1 MSLSPEW
8 QSDLLIM
15 LLTGLYTVL
24 SILIPKYL
32 KEKNIISK
40 FTARKLIHSFSGLAV
55 LVAPYLNYP
64 ILAVIFAI
72 IMTSFMRFSGKKSKT
87 KPLKQLFDAIGEDEE
102 LQVGYLQGPYSY
114 CLAIT
119 ILTFVFAFPSFR
131 SKFFIPITAIL
142 IMMYADVLA
151 AFVGRKYGKHH
162 INIPW
167 IGNKRTLEGSLTFL
181 VSSLILSTFSF
192 FFFGQILPGNSIILT
207 TGNVFLLSF
216 LISIIST
223 LLELFS
229 PSKFD
234 DLIVPLGSTL
244 IVSLCAILMN
254 IW

>member
-1 MSLSPEW
+1 MAISPEW

-15 LLTGLYTVL
+15 FLTGIYTIL
-24 SILIPKYL
+24 SILTPKYL
-32 KEKNIISK
+32 KEKDIISK
-40 FTARKLIHSFSGLAV
+40 YTARKIIHSLSGLAV
-55 LVAPYLNYP
+55 LVAPYLNFK
-64 ILAVIFAI
+64 ILAVIFALL
-72 IMTSFMRFSGKKSKT
+72 MTTLLRFSSKKSKA
-87 KPLKQLFDAIGEDEE
+87 KHLKKLFEAIGEDEE
-102 LQVGYLQGPYSY
+102 IQVGYLQGPYSY

-119 ILTFVFAFPSFR
+119 ILTAIFAFPSLND
-131 SKFFIPITAIL
+131 KFYIPITAIL

-181 VSSLILSTFSF
+181 VSSLVLSIFSF
-192 FFFGQILPGNSIILT
+192 FFFGQILPGNSIFLT
-207 TGNVFLLSF
+207 TGNIFLLSF

-234 DLIVPLGSTL
+234 DLIVPLGSSL
-244 IVSLCAILMN
+244 IVSICAILMN
-254 IW
+254 VW

>member
-8 QSDLLIM
+8 QSYLLLM
-15 LLTGLYTVL
+15 FLTGIYTLL
-24 SILIPKYL
+24 SIFIPKFL
-32 KEKNIISK
+32 KEKEIITK
-40 FTARKLIHSFSGLAV
+40 FTARKLVHSLSGLAV

-64 ILAVIFAI
+64 ILAVIFAFL
-72 IMTSFMRFSGKKSKT
+72 MTTFMRLSSKKSKT

-102 LQVGYLQGPYSY
+102 LKLGYLQGPYSY

-119 ILTFVFAFPSFR
+119 ILIFVFAFFPD
-131 SKFFIPITAIL
+131 KFYIPISAIL

-181 VSSLILSTFSF
+181 VSSLVLSIFSF

-244 IVSLCAILMN
+244 IVSVSAILMN
-254 IW
+254 VW

>member
-15 LLTGLYTVL
+15 FLTGIYTIL

-32 KEKNIISK
+32 KEKEIISK

-64 ILAVIFAI
+64 LLAVFFAI
-72 IMTSFMRFSGKKSKT
+72 LMTTFMRFSSKKSKT

-102 LQVGYLQGPYSY
+102 LQLGYLQGPYSY

-119 ILTFVFAFPSFR
+119 ILTFVFVFFPD
-131 SKFFIPITAIL
+131 KFYIPISAIL

-167 IGNKRTLEGSLTFL
+167 VGNKRTLEGSTTFL

-192 FFFGQILPGNSIILT
+192 FFFGQILPGNSIILS

-216 LISIIST
+216 LISFIST
-223 LLELFS
+223 LLELIS
-229 PSKFD
+229 PSKYD

-244 IVSLCAILMN
+244 IVSLCALLMN
-254 IW
+254 VW

>member
-1 MSLSPEW
+1 MPLSPEW

-15 LLTGLYTVL
+15 LGTGIYTIL

-32 KEKNIISK
+32 KEKEIITK

-55 LVAPYLNYP
+55 LVAPYLNNP

-72 IMTSFMRFSGKKSKT
+72 LMTLFMRFSGNKSKT
-87 KPLKQLFDAIGEDEE
+87 KPLKKLFDAIGEDEE

-119 ILTFVFAFPSFR
+119 ILTFIFAFFFKD
-131 SKFFIPITAIL
+131 KFYIPISAIL

-151 AFVGRKYGKHH
+151 AFIGRKYGKHH

-181 VSSLILSTFSF
+181 GSSLVLSTFSF

-207 TGNVFLLSF
+207 TGNVFLLSI
-216 LISIIST
+216 LISFIST
-223 LLELFS
+223 FLELFS
-229 PSKFD
+229 PSKYD

-244 IVSLCAILMN
+244 IVSVCAILMN
-254 IW
+254 VW

>member
-1 MSLSPEW
+1 MGISLEW

-15 LLTGLYTVL
+15 VITAIYTLL
-24 SILIPKYL
+24 SILVPKFL
-32 KEKNIISK
+32 KEKEIITK
-40 FTARKLIHSFSGLAV
+40 FTARKLIHSFAGLAV
-55 LVAPYLNYP
+55 LVTPYLNYP
-64 ILAVIFAI
+64 LLAVIFAI
-72 IMTSFMRFSGKKSKT
+72 LMTTIMRFSSKKSKT
-87 KPLKQLFDAIGEDEE
+87 KPLKQLFEAIGEDEE
-102 LQVGYLQGPYSY
+102 LQLGYLQGPYSY

-119 ILTFVFAFPSFR
+119 ILTFIFAFFQN
-131 SKFFIPITAIL
+131 KFYIPISSIL

-151 AFVGRKYGKHH
+151 AFIGKKYGKHH

-167 IGNKRTLEGSLTFL
+167 VGNKRTLEGSLTFFG
-181 VSSLILSTFSF
+181 SSLVLSIFLF

-216 LISIIST
+216 LISFIST
-223 LLELFS
+223 FLELIS
-229 PSKFD
+229 PSKYD

>member
-15 LLTGLYTVL
+15 ILTGIYTIL

-40 FTARKLIHSFSGLAV
+40 FTARKIIHSLSGLAV

-72 IMTSFMRFSGKKSKT
+72 LMTTIMRFSSKKSKT
-87 KPLKQLFDAIGEDEE
+87 KQLKKLFEAIGEDEE
-102 LQVGYLQGPYSY
+102 LQLGYLQGPYSY

-119 ILTFVFAFPSFR
+119 ILTLIFAFFPD
-131 SKFFIPITAIL
+131 KFYIPISAIL
-142 IMMYADVLA
+142 SMMYADVLA
-151 AFVGRKYGKHH
+151 AFIGRKYGKHH

-167 IGNKRTLEGSLTFL
+167 VGNKRTLEGSLTFFG
-181 VSSLILSTFSF
+181 SSLVISIFTF

-216 LISIIST
+216 LMSFISA

-229 PSKFD
+229 PSKYD

-244 IVSLCAILMN
+244 IVSISALLMN
-254 IW
+254 VW

>member
-8 QSDLLIM
+8 RSDLLIM
-15 LLTGLYTVL
+15 LLAGLYTIL

-32 KEKNIISK
+32 KEKEIITKS
-40 FTARKLIHSFSGLAV
+40 TARKLIHSFSGLAI

-64 ILAVIFAI
+64 ILAAIFAFL
-72 IMTSFMRFSGKKSKT
+72 MTTLMRLSSKKSKT

-102 LQVGYLQGPYSY
+102 LQLGYLQGPYSY

-119 ILTFVFAFPSFR
+119 ILTFVFAFFPD
-131 SKFFIPITAIL
+131 KFYIPISAIL

-167 IGNKRTLEGSLTFL
+167 VGNKRTLEGSLTFL
-181 VSSLILSTFSF
+181 VSSLILSIFSF

-229 PSKFD
+229 PSKYD

-244 IVSLCAILMN
+244 IVSLCAILMKV
-254 IW
+254 W